1 MGSALAG
8 TCLPAQIWVVIR
20 LGTGGRWAGSPL
32 ASLLLKLL
40 WQMGKFPYL
49 QLLVMSVFL
58 QVLKAL
64 SFFYIFVLLTM
75 PWVKKLGMSLVTNDQ
90 LTAAKLLRNT
100 AELGPTNRVR
110 LSLRHR
116 PSSQSQSG
124 HPLQPSSQ
132 ETSTQEDN
140 KYPCHDII
148 VRNLKKP

>member
-8 TCLPAQIWVVIR
+8 TCPPAQIWVVIR

-64 SFFYIFVLLTM
+64 SFSYIFALLTM

-100 AELGPTNRVR
+100 AELGLPTEWGFPWDTDPAPSHSPATRFNPQVR
-110 LSLRHR
+110 KLLPKRIINIHVTISL
-116 PSSQSQSG
+116 
-124 HPLQPSSQ
+124 
-132 ETSTQEDN
+132 
-140 KYPCHDII
+140 
-148 VRNLKKP
+148 